1 MFVSVKTTTAP
12 NTQKSS
18 DMQTIVFILHL
29 WINPQ
34 LRVLILTVVVGGRQ
48 QADRKACKQTDS
60 RQTPEHK
67 HTHTHTPTDTHAH
80 THIAHAD
87 RQEPDIK
94 GQDIQSQDR
103 YKPDIQIKT
112 DTKSRQIQSLDSK
125 QSGRTAISCL
135 SRRPVFPDLVCLK
148 PCFFGHR
155 AMRCIGR
162 PVYSSPVAVHGPML
176 SNCAIHGSNCQ
187 IVPAMYVC
195 MSVCLYVWLSHRLL
209 VCSSL
214 PL

>member
-67 HTHTHTPTDTHAH
+67 HTHTHTHTNRHTCTHAH
-80 THIAHAD
+80 RTR
-87 RQEPDIK
+87 RQTGTRHK
-94 GQDIQSQDR
+94 GSR
-103 YKPDIQIKT
+103 H
-112 DTKSRQIQSLDSK
+112 TKSRQIQTRHTDQDRYK
-125 QSGRTAISCL
+125 VTTDTKSG
-135 SRRPVFPDLVCLK
+135 
-148 PCFFGHR
+148 
-155 AMRCIGR
+155 
-162 PVYSSPVAVHGPML
+162 
-176 SNCAIHGSNCQ
+176 Q
-187 IVPAMYVC
+187 
-195 MSVCLYVWLSHRLL
+195 
-209 VCSSL
+209 
-214 PL
+214 